1 MGKIVKSDARIR
13 RENIAKANKK
23 GIIPKKMSLV
33 VYVIVL
39 ILAVA
44 ARTVQLYTNMN
55 FNTNRYIDPSPLKNY
70 TLMILIPGFALLAF
84 VLLAGSA
91 RDKVVGSCILLNPW
105 RLRYDRLKKKIPTGA
120 GYSAL
125 LMGVLMLAQMI
136 FEIASLVH
144 KNTLYMETLT
154 KDEAEN
160 YSKLTGYTGGMAVE
174 HVMIFFVFLTF
185 LSIAVNIFKGE
196 GFSPANCAALYTYA
210 VWKTADIVMMI
221 SDNTLPTQSSELMYE
236 MFSGMTAVIFFMNT
250 ARFFNGMEK
259 KFTRFW
265 MCFMGYVSSILA
277 AVSVIPRYI
286 MVLIPQ
292 GFDERLEM
300 NMPEISD
307 IGIVFMTIT
316 LVAVFW
322 STYVYRVMPRLNTGN
337 RRWSKAPINNKA
349 FQEMESLDE
358 KGQA

>member
-1 MGKIVKSDARIR
+1 MLCRTALLAGCQDCLLAVKATFWLSRLPIGCQDCLQVVHAAYVLNVYECVSRKIPENVQSDARIR

-154 KDEAEN
+154 KNER
-160 YSKLTGYTGGMAVE
+160 SQ
-174 HVMIFFVFLTF
+174 
-185 LSIAVNIFKGE
+185 GE
-196 GFSPANCAALYTYA
+196 WLL
-210 VWKTADIVMMI
+210 
-221 SDNTLPTQSSELMYE
+221 NTL
-236 MFSGMTAVIFFMNT
+236 
-250 ARFFNGMEK
+250 
-259 KFTRFW
+259 
-265 MCFMGYVSSILA
+265 
-277 AVSVIPRYI
+277 
-286 MVLIPQ
+286 
-292 GFDERLEM
+292 
-300 NMPEISD
+300 
-307 IGIVFMTIT
+307 
-316 LVAVFW
+316 
-322 STYVYRVMPRLNTGN
+322 
-337 RRWSKAPINNKA
+337 
-349 FQEMESLDE
+349 
-358 KGQA
+358 